1 MIKIL
6 LLLGL
11 LALTSCGDNASL
23 KIGSKT
29 AATNELQAV
38 ISKPSEGLVASDAC
52 GRKELEELY
61 CEAGE
66 SLVLVPESSPSP
78 VEASPDALS
87 SSASIVAKRYT
98 CIKDS
103 VAKSAVQAA
112 LSAQGDISDL
122 VCEKPTV
129 DELLCEPGQSLI
141 LLRKCGTVVPELKKG
156 SVVDQAPAEP
166 TGAMYRCFA
175 DSNAPTPAP

>member
-1 MIKIL
+1 MMKMS

-11 LALTSCGDNASL
+11 LGLMSCGDNASL
-23 KIGSKT
+23 KIGSQN

-38 ISKPSEGLVASDAC
+38 ISKPSEGLIASDAC

-61 CEAGE
+61 CEPGE
-66 SLVLVPESSPSP
+66 SLVLMQEAPVPAET
-78 VEASPDALS
+78 SPDALS

-112 LSAQGDISDL
+112 LVDTSDL

-129 DELLCEPGQSLI
+129 DELLCDPGQTLV

-156 SVVDQAPAEP
+156 SAVDQAPAEP
-166 TGAMYRCFA
+166 TGAIYQCFA
-175 DSNAPTPAP
+175 DSNSPTPAP